1 MVIKQTFSR
10 VVWAPWLALAAASY
24 VAVPAAGVAQPA
36 QRSRDAASPPAG
48 PWFGVPLPPKLS
60 GVPAVLVGDRG
71 TRPAI
76 VPSGEATYRELQG
89 ANIRIDLET
98 IVGFSKESRSS
109 REIGTGQLWGR
120 VTGFLSSSKTIAWA
134 ADQFRKAGIKDV
146 QLQPMTQEPQAR
158 LSLPL
163 SWEVK
168 LLGNPSFGPGTADL
182 VLESA
187 MPVGTDIPGATITA
201 PLVFVGGAN
210 PSLMAHLDVTG
221 KIAVQL
227 VVPQAH
233 MVFDRGAVSP
243 RTQDLMRRGAVAVLT
258 ILRHPGNE
266 YAKDLGGCGGPCFN
280 IGGRDGFFLERMLD
294 RAAAAQGEVRA
305 QLTLKSESRSS
316 LRAENAV
323 AVIPGR
329 SQDVIVL
336 DAHADAWFDGAGDNG
351 DGLAVLVALAR
362 HFAKPENRPD
372 RTLVL
377 IASAGHHTAGL
388 NGPRGFV
395 QANPDLVKR
404 TVLVVN
410 IEHVAQ
416 HSFGPGRSVA
426 SDGYREFVADSGEA
440 PITAGVTNESPY
452 LNRLFRQGVARYGT
466 NFVSEPSPMLSGE
479 TGGFTSIDRALVTIM
494 QAPPLYH
501 TTGETL
507 DIISTPGLER
517 MARFLAFFVKQ
528 AGKAQATDI
537 NPPGRPSRRA
547 AEPDDR

>member
-1 MVIKQTFSR
+1 MSPLRSTRFGSANLLI
-10 VVWAPWLALAAASY
+10 LAAAVLSGT
-24 VAVPAAGVAQPA
+24 ASLCVAQTAPRA
-36 QRSRDAASPPAG
+36 RAASAPA
-48 PWFGVPLPPKLS
+48 PWFGVPLPPKLG
-60 GVPAVLVGDRG
+60 GVPAVLVGPRG
-71 TRPAI
+71 VRPAI
-76 VPSGEATYRELQG
+76 VPSGEPKSPELEG
-89 ANIRIDLET
+89 ASIRADLDT
-98 IVGFSKESRSS
+98 IVSFSKESRTSH
-109 REIGTGQLWGR
+109 EIGNGQLWGR
-120 VTGFLSSSKTIAWA
+120 VTGFPSSSKTINWT

-146 QLQPMTQEPQAR
+146 RIQPMTQDPQAR
-158 LSLPL
+158 FFLPT
-163 SWEVK
+163 SWELK
-168 LLGNPSFGPGTADL
+168 LLGDASYGPGSSDV

-187 MPVGTDIPGATITA
+187 MPVGSDIPGGTLTA
-201 PLVFVGGAN
+201 PLVLVGSAN
-210 PSLMAHLDVTG
+210 PSFAPLIDVKG
-221 KIAVQL
+221 KIAVQV

-233 MVFDRGAVSP
+233 MVFDRASVSP
-243 RTQDLMRRGAVAVLT
+243 RSQDLMKRGAVAVLT
-258 ILRHPGNE
+258 VLRHPGNE

-280 IGGRDGFFLERMLD
+280 VGGRDGFFLERVLD
-294 RAAAAQGEVRA
+294 RAATAGAPGVRA
-305 QLTLKSESRSS
+305 QLKMTSETKTN

-323 AVIPGR
+323 AIIPGR

-395 QANPDLVKR
+395 AANPDLAKR
-404 TVLVVN
+404 AVLVVN

-416 HSFGPGRSVA
+416 RNFGPGRSVA
-426 SDGYREFVADSGEA
+426 ADGYRDFVADSGEA
-440 PITAGVTNESPY
+440 PITAGVTNQSPY
-452 LNRLFRQGVARYGT
+452 LNELFQQGVARYGT

-479 TGGFTSIDRALVTIM
+479 TGGFTSMDVALVTIM

-507 DIISTPGLER
+507 DVISTPGLER

-528 AGKAQATDI
+528 TGKASATAI
-537 NPPGRPSRRA
+537 NPPGRTKRPVEA
-547 AEPDDR
+547 DDR

>member
-1 MVIKQTFSR
+1 MRPLTSAR
-10 VVWAPWLALAAASY
+10 VAAARPIVLA
-24 VAVPAAGVAQPA
+24 VAVLVGAASLCVAQTAP
-36 QRSRDAASPPAG
+36 RGASVQA
-48 PWFGVPLPPKLS
+48 PWFGVPLPPKLG
-60 GVPAVLVGDRG
+60 GVPAVLVGPRG
-71 TRPAI
+71 VRPAI
-76 VPSGEATYRELQG
+76 VPAGEVKSPELEGAT
-89 ANIRIDLET
+89 IRADLDT
-98 IVGFSKESRSS
+98 IVAFSKESRTSH
-109 REIGTGQLWGR
+109 EIGSGQLWGR
-120 VTGFLSSSKTIAWA
+120 VTGFPSSSKTIDWA
-134 ADQFRKAGIKDV
+134 AEQFRKAGIKDV
-146 QLQPMTQEPQAR
+146 RIQPMTQDPQAR
-158 LSLPL
+158 FFLPT

-168 LLGNPSFGPGTADL
+168 LLGDASFGPGTADV

-187 MPVGTDIPGATITA
+187 MPVGSDVPGGTITA
-201 PLVFVGGAN
+201 PLVLVGSSNQAFA
-210 PSLMAHLDVTG
+210 PLIDVKG
-221 KIAVQL
+221 KIAVQV

-233 MVFDRGAVSP
+233 MVFERASASP
-243 RTQDLMRRGAVAVLT
+243 RSQALIKRGAVAVLT
-258 ILRHPGNE
+258 VLRQPGNE

-280 IGGRDGFFLERMLD
+280 IGGRDGFFLERVLD
-294 RAAAAQGEVRA
+294 RAAAAGAPSVRA
-305 QLTLKSESRSS
+305 QLKMTSETKTN

-323 AVIPGR
+323 ATIPGR
-329 SQDVIVL
+329 SQEVIVL

-395 QANPDLVKR
+395 AANPDLVKR
-404 TVLVVN
+404 AVLVVN

-416 HSFGPGRSVA
+416 RNFGPGRSVA
-426 SDGYREFVADSGEA
+426 ADGYRDFVADSGEA
-440 PITAGVTNESPY
+440 PITAGITNESPY
-452 LNRLFRQGVARYGT
+452 LNELFQQGVARYGT

-479 TGGFTSIDRALVTIM
+479 TGGFTSMDVALITIM

-507 DIISTPGLER
+507 DVISTPGLER

-528 AGKAQATDI
+528 TGKAPATSI
-537 NPPGRPSRRA
+537 NPPGAKTKRS

>member
-1 MVIKQTFSR
+1 MAIILT
-10 VVWAPWLALAAASY
+10 AL
-24 VAVPAAGVAQPA
+24 PAAGVAQPP
-36 QRSRDAASPPAG
+36 RSREAPSPPAG
-48 PWFGVPLPPKLS
+48 PWFSVPLPPKLG

-76 VPSGEATYRELQG
+76 VPAGEATYRELTG
-89 ANIRIDLET
+89 ANIRADLDT
-98 IVGFSKESRSS
+98 IVGFSKESRST
-109 REIGTGQLWGR
+109 REIGPGQLWGR
-120 VTGFLSSSKTIAWA
+120 ITGFPSSAKTIEWA

-146 QLQPMTQEPQAR
+146 KLQSFTQEPQAR
-158 LSLPL
+158 LWLPT

-168 LLGNPSFGPGTADL
+168 LLGEASFGPGTVDL

-187 MPVGTDIPGATITA
+187 MPVGTDIPGGTITA

-210 PSLMAHLDVTG
+210 PSLMPHIDVKG

-233 MVFDRGAVSP
+233 MVFERGAVSP
-243 RTQDLMRRGAVAVLT
+243 RSQDLMKRGAVAVLT
-258 ILRHPGNE
+258 LLRQPGNE

-280 IGGRDGFFLERMLD
+280 IGGRDGFFLERVLD
-294 RAAAAQGEVRA
+294 RAATAGVPGVRA
-305 QLTLKSESRSS
+305 QLTLKSESRSN

-323 AVIPGR
+323 ALIPGR
-329 SQDVIVL
+329 SQEAIVL

-351 DGLAVLVALAR
+351 DGLSVLIALAR

-377 IASAGHHTAGL
+377 IASAGHHTTGL

-416 HSFGPGRSVA
+416 HNFAPGRSVA
-426 SDGYREFVADSGEA
+426 ADGYRDFVADSGEA
-440 PITAGVTNESPY
+440 PITAGVTNESAY
-452 LNRLFRQGVARYGT
+452 LNGLFKQGVARYGT

-479 TGGFTSIDRALVTIM
+479 TGGFTSMNVALVTIM

-528 AGKAQATDI
+528 AGKAPATDI
-537 NPPGRPSRRA
+537 NPPGRTKRPV
-547 AEPDDR
+547 ETDDR